1 MLQLRPTPTQAAELG
16 AGGVGNGKKRGR
28 PRQEGSWA
36 SDRQRTDVKR
46 GKFSE
51 KEKDTIRSAVK
62 ECAARISCRA
72 LDCPNDTPFHVLAPC
87 MRHIPLLSCT
97 FVLT

>member
-1 MLQLRPTPTQAAELG
+1 MHCLQVRLCLHCKTCQMHT
-16 AGGVGNGKKRGR
+16 GGLASVTANGKKRGR

-51 KEKDTIRSAVK
+51 KEKDIIRHAVK
-62 ECAARISCRA
+62 E
-72 LDCPNDTPFHVLAPC
+72 
-87 MRHIPLLSCT
+87 
-97 FVLT
+97 

>member
-1 MLQLRPTPTQAAELG
+1 MHT
-16 AGGVGNGKKRGR
+16 GGLASVTANGKKRGR

-51 KEKDTIRSAVK
+51 KEKDIIRHAVK
-62 ECAARISCRA
+62 E
-72 LDCPNDTPFHVLAPC
+72 
-87 MRHIPLLSCT
+87 
-97 FVLT
+97 

>member
-1 MLQLRPTPTQAAELG
+1 VLQGSVTHLTTASLTS
-16 AGGVGNGKKRGR
+16 NGKKRGR

-51 KEKDTIRSAVK
+51 KEKEVIRQAVK
-62 ECAARISCRA
+62 E
-72 LDCPNDTPFHVLAPC
+72 
-87 MRHIPLLSCT
+87 
-97 FVLT
+97 